1 MLEQHVIIR
10 SIKFYT
16 KLANSS
22 STLEKLTSLFLKVKA
37 SINSNEFEQNKII
50 FKKELLDIESD
61 IIRDNL

>member
-1 MLEQHVIIR
+1 MLKQNAIIR

-22 STLEKLTSLFLKVKA
+22 STLEKLTSLFLKVKT
-37 SINSNEFEQNKII
+37 SINNNEFEQNKII
-50 FKKELLDIESD
+50 FTKELLDIESD

>member
-1 MLEQHVIIR
+1 MLEQNAIIR

-22 STLEKLTSLFLKVKA
+22 STLEKLTSLFLKVKT
-37 SINSNEFEQNKII
+37 SINNNEFEQNKII